1 MKLKQ
6 MVLVTSSVIL
16 SSCALL
22 GPDYHEPQLNAP
34 QAWSSKDGNATN
46 SSESMPDMAWWHKF
60 NDPQLNALVESAL
73 VNNNNLQVAMGNMLQ
88 AQASLKKVQMS
99 WVPTVSIGGAGFAG
113 QYFNPGFQNN
123 SGYPLLNSLNQNNPQ
138 NFDGYAFGA
147 MPSYTVN
154 VFSLIKQGEIAK
166 LNVAIQQQ
174 SVNAIRLGVISQVA
188 NSYFTLLG
196 LHKQLELQQQML
208 TDAKDLRKYNQIQYN
223 KGSIGQL
230 NLDGLD
236 QFIASLET
244 KIPEIEDNITQTENA
259 LQVLTNNNPGKI
271 QMGNTFDNISTE
283 GVIPV
288 NLPSQVL
295 KSRPDVAIAEYQL
308 QVNNANIGAVTSQ
321 FFPTISLTG
330 NVGQMTMQL
339 SNLFNAGGDFWTGTL
354 GAAMPVFNLGLYADV
369 DKAKGG
375 YYAAYYNYI
384 QTVRNAFAQVDD
396 GLSKHDSLN
405 KQYKIQEAGYQ
416 KAQNMY
422 TIGQKQ
428 YKQGAISLANT
439 VGFKLNIDYTKAGL
453 NQLKIQQLNS
463 IVNMYQVLGGGY
475 NVESNLTQVKK
486 FNDKHDIN

>member
-34 QAWSSKDGNATN
+34 QAWSSKDGNTTN

-166 LNVAIQQQ
+166 LNLAIQQQ
-174 SVNAIRLGVISQVA
+174 SVNAMRLGVISQVA

-236 QFIASLET
+236 QFIVSLET

-271 QMGNTFDNISTE
+271 QMGNTFDNISTD

-295 KSRPDVAIAEYQL
+295 KSRPDIAIAEYQL

-321 FFPTISLTG
+321 FFPTIFLTG

-339 SNLFNAGGDFWTGTL
+339 SNLFNVGGDFWTGAL

-475 NVESNLTQVKK
+475 NVESSLTQVKK

>member
-6 MVLVTSSVIL
+6 IALISSSIIL

-34 QAWSSKDGNATN
+34 QAWSARDGNTAQ
-46 SSESMPDMAWWHKF
+46 SIESMPDMAWWQKF
-60 NDPQLNALVESAL
+60 NDSQLNRLIESAL
-73 VNNNNLQVAMGNMLQ
+73 VHNNNLQVAMGNLLQ
-88 AQASLKKVQMS
+88 AQASLKKAQMG
-99 WVPTVSIGGAGFAG
+99 WVPTLSIGGTGFAG

-123 SGYPLLNSLNQNNPQ
+123 SSYPLLNSVSQNNPQ

-147 MPSYTVN
+147 MPSYTLN

-166 LNVAIQQQ
+166 LNVALQKQ
-174 SVNAIRLGVISQVA
+174 SVNAMRLAVISQVA

-208 TDAKDLRKYNQIQYN
+208 ADARDLRKYNQIQYR

-230 NLDGLD
+230 NLEGLD
-236 QFIASLET
+236 QFISSLEA
-244 KIPEIEDNITQTENA
+244 KIPEIEDSITQTENA

-271 QMGNTFDNISTE
+271 QMGNTFDNINTD
-283 GVIPV
+283 GIIPV
-288 NLPSQVL
+288 NLPSEVL
-295 KSRPDVAIAEYQL
+295 KSRPDIAVAEYQL

-339 SNLFNAGGDFWTGTL
+339 SNLFNAGGDFWFGAL

-384 QTVRNAFAQVDD
+384 QTVRNAFSQVDN
-396 GLSKHDSLN
+396 GLSKHDSLT

-422 TIGQKQ
+422 AIGQKQ
-428 YKQGAISLANT
+428 YKNGAISLANT

-463 IVNMYQVLGGGY
+463 IVNLYQVLGGGY
-475 NVESNLTQVKK
+475 NYESSLTTIKK
-486 FNDKHDIN
+486 FNDDHDIN

>member
-34 QAWSSKDGNATN
+34 QAWSSKDGNTTN

-166 LNVAIQQQ
+166 LNLAIQQQ
-174 SVNAIRLGVISQVA
+174 SVNAMRLGVISQVA

-308 QVNNANIGAVTSQ
+308 RVNNANIGAVTSQ

-339 SNLFNAGGDFWTGTL
+339 SNLFNVGGDFWTGAL

>member
-34 QAWSSKDGNATN
+34 QAWSSKDGNTTN
-46 SSESMPDMAWWHKF
+46 SSESMPDRAWWHKF

-166 LNVAIQQQ
+166 LNLAIQQQ
-174 SVNAIRLGVISQVA
+174 SVNAMRLGVISQVA

-308 QVNNANIGAVTSQ
+308 RVNNANIGAVTSQ

-339 SNLFNAGGDFWTGTL
+339 SNLFNVGGDFWTGAL

-439 VGFKLNIDYTKAGL
+439 VGFKLNIVYTKAGL

>member
-123 SGYPLLNSLNQNNPQ
+123 SSYPLLNSLNQNNPQ

-174 SVNAIRLGVISQVA
+174 SVNAMRLGVISQVA

-271 QMGNTFDNISTE
+271 QMGNTFDNITTE

>member
-34 QAWSSKDGNATN
+34 QAWSSKDGNTTN

-166 LNVAIQQQ
+166 LNLAIQQQ
-174 SVNAIRLGVISQVA
+174 SVNAMRLGVISQVA

-308 QVNNANIGAVTSQ
+308 RVNNANIGAVTSQ

-339 SNLFNAGGDFWTGTL
+339 SNLFNVGGDFWTGAL

-428 YKQGAISLANT
+428 YKQSAISLANT

-475 NVESNLTQVKK
+475 NVDSNLTQVKK

>member
-174 SVNAIRLGVISQVA
+174 SVNAMRLGVISQVA

-271 QMGNTFDNISTE
+271 KMGNTFDNIGTE

-416 KAQNMY
+416 KAQDMY

>member
-6 MVLVTSSVIL
+6 IVLISSSTIL
-16 SSCALL
+16 SACALL

-34 QAWSSKDGNATN
+34 QAWSAKDGNTTS

-99 WVPTVSIGGAGFAG
+99 WVPTVSIGGTGFAG
-113 QYFNPGFQNN
+113 QYFNPAFQNN

-138 NFDGYAFGA
+138 NFDGYFFGA

-166 LNVAIQQQ
+166 LNVALQKQ
-174 SVNAIRLGVISQVA
+174 SVNAMRLGVISQVA

-196 LHKQLELQQQML
+196 LHKQLELQKQML
-208 TDAKDLRKYNQIQYN
+208 ADAKDLRKYNQIQYN

-244 KIPEIEDNITQTENA
+244 KFPDIKDSITQTENA

-271 QMGNTFDNISTE
+271 QMGNNFDNISTD
-283 GVIPV
+283 GIIPV

-295 KSRPDVAIAEYQL
+295 KSRPDVAVAEYQL

-321 FFPTISLTG
+321 FFPTIALTG

-339 SNLFNAGGDFWTGTL
+339 SNLFNAGGDFWFGAL

-384 QTVRNAFAQVDD
+384 QTVRNTFAQVDD

-428 YKQGAISLANT
+428 FKQGAISLANT

-486 FNDKHDIN
+486 FNDKHDID

>member
-34 QAWSSKDGNATN
+34 QAWSSKDGNTTN

-166 LNVAIQQQ
+166 LNLAIQQQ
-174 SVNAIRLGVISQVA
+174 SVNAMRLGVISQVA

-259 LQVLTNNNPGKI
+259 LQVLTNNNSGKI

-308 QVNNANIGAVTSQ
+308 RVNNANIGAVTSQ

-339 SNLFNAGGDFWTGTL
+339 SNLFNVGGDFWTGAL

>member
-123 SGYPLLNSLNQNNPQ
+123 SSYPLLNSLNQNNPQ

-174 SVNAIRLGVISQVA
+174 SVNAMRLGVISQVA

-271 QMGNTFDNISTE
+271 QMGNTFDNITTE

-295 KSRPDVAIAEYQL
+295 KSRPDVAIAEYEL

-339 SNLFNAGGDFWTGTL
+339 SNLFNAGGDFWTGAL

>member
-34 QAWSSKDGNATN
+34 QAWSSKDGNTTN

-166 LNVAIQQQ
+166 LNLAIQQQ
-174 SVNAIRLGVISQVA
+174 SVNAMRLGVISQVA

-208 TDAKDLRKYNQIQYN
+208 TDAKDLRRYNQIQYN

-271 QMGNTFDNISTE
+271 KMGNTFDNISTE

>member
-34 QAWSSKDGNATN
+34 QAWSSKDGNTTN

-166 LNVAIQQQ
+166 LNLAIQQQ
-174 SVNAIRLGVISQVA
+174 SVNAMRLGVISQVA

-405 KQYKIQEAGYQ
+405 KRYKIQEAGYQ

-475 NVESNLTQVKK
+475 NVESSLTQVKK